1 MDSLHDDLCG
11 FALDDMTHDLVYP
24 RSRDV
29 PETHRHVLCDKCKAN
44 PKKLC
49 RKCAQVIARLLGG
62 GHADISS
69 SQTDEDSA
77 SDASSAFSR
86 ENSEGYLV
94 IEEKLDIA
102 PSPSAAWEA
111 DLSAGNHTRRSVSP
125 SEADIRAA
133 YAQQVTIT
141 TTTTTSCC
149 SNRNRQLCCSSCAL
163 ERGRILERESRA
175 RAAAAEAE
183 KIRVAAE
190 EAQALAREIARFNA
204 FLHERRTHRQWQT
217 DMLQTLSLYP
227 GRKTEF
233 QLRTRSVKTCACHGD
248 PDCRV
253 LIDTEYRAHLVLV
266 EADRVHRVHDGRGI
280 AKWVPLLGKD
290 AERFWVEREMDYLRR
305 RVLQPQDHGE
315 AVGLWRTEVVLGIV
329 WGRLLDARWRVER
342 MQARETKVLPL
353 GWIHT
358 FWSNTDPGSEKKAL
372 LLQQRETGRGK
383 LPKLDGAKMKGC
395 LLFERNPCWA
405 LLPLLRD
412 GGDVGLVWRW
422 ERPLFENDGIWPF
435 GNPFAWLWKVCERR
449 LSGLFWLW
457 KWLASVD
464 EEESGDDGELD

>member
-11 FALDDMTHDLVYP
+11 SALDDTTHDLVYP

-29 PETHRHVLCDKCKAN
+29 HETHRDVLCDKCKAN

-69 SQTDEDSA
+69 AQTDEDS
-77 SDASSAFSR
+77 DASTASST

-111 DLSAGNHTRRSVSP
+111 DLSAGHHTRRSVSQ

-133 YAQQVTIT
+133 YARQFT

-149 SNRNRQLCCSSCAL
+149 SNRHRQLCCSSCAL
-163 ERGRILERESRA
+163 ERGRGLERESRA
-175 RAAAAEAE
+175 RAAAEAE

-204 FLHERRTHRQWQT
+204 FLHERRTHRQWQR
-217 DMLQTLSLYP
+217 DMLQALSLYP
-227 GRKTEF
+227 GRKREF
-233 QLRTRSVKTCACHGD
+233 QLRSVKTCACHGD

-253 LIDTEYRAHLVLV
+253 LIDTEYRAHLALV
-266 EADRVHRVHDGRGI
+266 EADRVYRVNDGQGI

-305 RVLQPQDHGE
+305 RVLQPQGGE
-315 AVGLWRTEVVLGIV
+315 AVGLWRMEVVLGIIR
-329 WGRLLDARWRVER
+329 GRSVDAGWRVER
-342 MQARETKVLPL
+342 MGPREQQGFPL
-353 GWIHT
+353 GWIRT
-358 FWSNTDPGSEKKAL
+358 FWSNTDSESEKKAL
-372 LLQQRETGRGK
+372 LLQQRETERGR
-383 LPKLDGAKMKGC
+383 LPKLDRAKIKGC

-422 ERPLFENDGIWPF
+422 ERSVFKNAGLWPF
-435 GNPFAWLWKVCERR
+435 GNPFVWFWKVCAGR

-457 KWLASVD
+457 KWLAD